1 MKAEHQCGTSSFH
14 EAEDSMEFTRN
25 LIDTFALPFKLN
37 NNVIYTTLSI
47 GITVFP
53 DDALD
58 PDDLIRNAGM
68 ALYRAK
74 QAGKNTYYPYTSALM
89 EAAVWRL
96 TGKSYRCITSRN

>member
-1 MKAEHQCGTSSFH
+1 
-14 EAEDSMEFTRN
+14 MEFARK

-53 DDALD
+53 DDAL
-58 PDDLIRNAGM
+58 DLIRNAGM

-96 TGKSYRCITSRN
+96 PGKSSRCITSRN